1 MDSLAAVVAD
11 RVASDDEFAAAE
23 ALIDAWLERQLAD
36 NPTVAALDRGEP
48 GEFRWYLRLR
58 GEEKEV
64 FTIWWTLGQR
74 TLHYET
80 YMMPAPEENQ
90 AEVYELL
97 LRRNAKVFGAAFN
110 IGDEDAVYLAGQL
123 ALGQLDEGELD
134 RILGTLW
141 EWVERTFRPAMRLGY
156 ASRFVG

>member
-1 MDSLAAVVAD
+1 VAD
-11 RVASDDEFAAAE
+11 RVATDDEFAAAE
-23 ALIDAWLERQLAD
+23 ALVDTWLERQLAD
-36 NPTVAALDRGEP
+36 NPAVAALDRGEP
-48 GEFRWYLRLR
+48 GEYRWYLRLR

-64 FTIWWTLGQR
+64 FTICWTLGQR

-80 YMMPAPEENQ
+80 YMMPTPEENQ
-90 AEVYELL
+90 AAVYELL

-110 IGDEDAVYLAGQL
+110 IGDEDAVYLAGQI
-123 ALGQLDEGELD
+123 AVAHLDEGELD

>member
-1 MDSLAAVVAD
+1 MAD
-11 RVASDDEFAAAE
+11 IVASPEQFASAE
-23 ALIDAWLERQLAD
+23 ALVDGWLELQRAE
-36 NPTVAALDRGEP
+36 NPAVAALDRGTPDEH
-48 GEFRWYLRLR
+48 RWYLRLR
-58 GEEKEV
+58 GEQKEV

-80 YMMPAPEENQ
+80 YMMPAPEENP

-97 LRRNAKVFGAAFN
+97 LRRNAGIFGAAFN
-110 IGDEDAVYLAGQL
+110 IGAEDAIYLAGQVPL
-123 ALGQLDEGELD
+123 AQLDEGELD

-156 ASRFVG
+156 ASRFIG